1 MVAIARKAEYGDFQ
15 TPPELAAAV
24 CRVLVGMGVR
34 AKRLLEP
41 TCGVG
46 GFLRAGLEAF
56 APESALA
63 FEIDP
68 EYVRLATAELGG
80 RGEVRLVQADFFDQD
95 WAAAIGDLGGP
106 LLVLGNPPWVTNAAL
121 GAMGGGNL
129 PVKSNFQGRGGLDA
143 VTGKSNFDISESM
156 LIRLSEA
163 LSGREATL
171 AMLCKTS
178 VARKVLAFGWKR
190 AILMYLAEKTGRFW
204 STQVRQR
211 YQEMQWL
218 MWQMGGLGPMS
229 GQNGHFRVYAPEKVP
244 YAIDRYGREVNRLY
258 GVLDGQLQRTGA
270 HVAGAEYSI
279 ADMAILPWIRLHT
292 AYEIALDQFPHLQ
305 RWHDMLMQ
313 RPAVQAGLA
322 VLQELRTPIT
332 EEQRKVLFGQTA
344 DSVRASASTQQSH
357 QKQ

>member
-1 MVAIARKAEYGDFQ
+1 MIDLHYWPTPNGWKISIMLEECGLPYRCIPVNIGKGEQFRPEFLAISPNNRMPAIVDH
-15 TPPELAAAV
+15 
-24 CRVLVGMGVR
+24 
-34 AKRLLEP
+34 
-41 TCGVG
+41 
-46 GFLRAGLEAF
+46 
-56 APESALA
+56 AP
-63 FEIDP
+63 
-68 EYVRLATAELGG
+68 
-80 RGEVRLVQADFFDQD
+80 AD
-95 WAAAIGDLGGP
+95 GGP
-106 LLVLGNPPWVTNAAL
+106 A
-121 GAMGGGNL
+121 L
-129 PVKSNFQGRGGLDA
+129 PVF
-143 VTGKSNFDISESM
+143 ES
-156 LIRLSEA
+156 
-163 LSGREATL
+163 G
-171 AMLCKTS
+171 
-178 VARKVLAFGWKR
+178 